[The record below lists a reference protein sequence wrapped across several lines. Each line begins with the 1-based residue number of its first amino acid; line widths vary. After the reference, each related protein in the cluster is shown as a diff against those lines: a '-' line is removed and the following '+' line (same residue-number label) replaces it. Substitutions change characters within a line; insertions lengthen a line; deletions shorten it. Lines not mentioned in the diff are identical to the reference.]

1 MGRTDDLVKL
11 LEKLIEQEHVY
22 KSEYID
28 QMKAQ
33 LSAIKKQIESKDQSN

>member
-11 LEKLIEQEHVY
+11 LEKLIEQEHAY

-28 QMKAQ
+28 EMKAQ
-33 LSAIKKQIESKDQSN
+33 LSAIKKQIKFKDQSN

>member
-1 MGRTDDLVKL
+1 MSRTKELVKL